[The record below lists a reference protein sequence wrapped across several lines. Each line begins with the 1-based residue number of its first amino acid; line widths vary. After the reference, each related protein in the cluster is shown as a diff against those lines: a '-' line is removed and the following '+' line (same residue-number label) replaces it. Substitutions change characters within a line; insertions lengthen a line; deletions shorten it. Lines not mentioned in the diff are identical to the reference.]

1 MWVPKVP
8 RRPDFCG
15 CPPCPLCY
23 DWADENKE
31 VMQGFLKFC
40 LDMLGR
46 TLEDA
51 LSRLPTPELRD
62 QFEKQM
68 RELADRV
75 HQDKVDAAKTDPFK
89 VNFEK
94 RALEIQLRAN
104 AVIKEREK
112 KLTRPARKKTVLLDN
127 LELNKVPTPAP
138 AKKQPRPQPPVFID
152 ENDFSGNDVIQ
163 RLVKEF
169 RENSDFRDPEMAV
182 RVAEERMKVIENQ
195 LSRQLSPAMREK
207 MMYGMQRSMEREFNN
222 RRMRVMAQFM
232 GGNPNF
238 TYKRYQK

>member
-23 DWADENKE
+23 DWVDENR
-31 VMQGFLKFC
+31 VAMDGFLKFC

-46 TLEDA
+46 TLADA
-51 LSRLPTPELRD
+51 LSRLPTPELRE

-75 HQDKVDAAKTDPFK
+75 HQDKVDASKADPFK
-89 VNFEK
+89 DEFEK
-94 RALEIQLRAN
+94 KALEMQLNAA
-104 AVIKEREK
+104 AVIKERER

-127 LELNKVPTPAP
+127 LELDKVPTPAP
-138 AKKQPRPQPPVFID
+138 KKKQTRSQPVVID

-169 RENSDFRDPEMAV
+169 RENSDLRDPEMAV
-182 RVAEERMKVIENQ
+182 RVAEERMKDIENQ
-195 LSRQLSPAMREK
+195 LSPQLSPAMREK
-207 MMYGMQRSMEREFNN
+207 MMYGMQRAMEREFNN
-222 RRMRVMAQFM
+222 RRMRVMEQFM